1 MSLSTSDVS
10 HRATSK
16 TVLWINN
23 FVQERRNVDE
33 ETNGIKIDL
42 ISKCYIIT
50 ELLLGTFRLN
60 YLDMKKKCYVIPLY
74 CYNLLLFMVILYN
87 IIIKYE
93 STIFSNLILLDWFQ
107 YLICTVI
114 SISTSKKLRKFYKT
128 LNKFDQEVGFVA
140 KTSKESLYTII
151 QLIMTVIKS
160 FTLYFASQNLIEVHN
175 FFNVLII
182 ALVELHYQ
190 GHLFSLLIQ
199 RIKAMENCCKL
210 AFLSNPN
217 LPNKRQIKII
227 NYEVRCNSIENCIT
241 PITKPKNKSHIKIQ
255 KLPHHYNK
263 LLIVYNCLYEA
274 VKWQVC
280 CI

>member
-33 ETNGIKIDL
+33 EKDGIKIDL

-50 ELLLGTFRLN
+50 EFLLGTIRLN
-60 YLDMKKKCYVIPLY
+60 YFDLKKKYYVIPLY
-74 CYNLLLFMVILYN
+74 CYNLLLFMVMLYN
-87 IIIKYE
+87 IIRKYE
-93 STIFSNLILLDWFQ
+93 STTFSNLILLDWFQ

-128 LNKFDQEVGFVA
+128 LNEFDHEVGFVA

-151 QLIMTVIKS
+151 QLIMTVINS
-160 FTLYFASQNLIEVHN
+160 FTLYFASQNLFEVHI
-175 FFNVLII
+175 FFNLLLI

-210 AFLSNPN
+210 AFLSN
-217 LPNKRQIKII
+217 LPDKRQIKVI

-241 PITKPKNKSHIKIQ
+241 SVTKPKNKSHIKIQ
-255 KLPHHYNK
+255 KLTHYYNK
-263 LLIVYNCLYEA
+263 LIIAYDCLYEA